1 MTGTL
6 VRDKNT
12 VMTSPTIF
20 HELTGI
26 IHDSLTEILLNNY
39 LKILESAVSYAISK
53 VILWITRR
61 RNWRIQNERCLT
73 VLERD
78 SHYKVQTHILNFPKL
93 VGRQRA
99 IGNSRWSIRERRS
112 SPEDSSLGTLGY
124 NIQVQ
129 TVLTDMTVVC
139 TLYSAVWLFISAAEK
154 TNKAPFKI
162 LPTST

>member
-53 VILWITRR
+53 VIL
-61 RNWRIQNERCLT
+61 
-73 VLERD
+73 
-78 SHYKVQTHILNFPKL
+78 
-93 VGRQRA
+93 
-99 IGNSRWSIRERRS
+99 
-112 SPEDSSLGTLGY
+112 
-124 NIQVQ
+124 
-129 TVLTDMTVVC
+129 
-139 TLYSAVWLFISAAEK
+139 
-154 TNKAPFKI
+154 
-162 LPTST
+162 